1 MIKCL
6 LIVGARPQF
15 IKAAPIIYE
24 LEGRYPYRLLHTGQH
39 YDDNMSAIFFN
50 ELGIPAPDVNLG
62 IHSSMR
68 GALISAM
75 LAGIDAVP
83 SDESLLTASW
93 KMLADAAGRA
103 SRESLKDEYLALFV
117 GLGRGEVLPYGSWY
131 LTGFL
136 MEQPLARLRSDLG
149 ELGIERQEGVK
160 EPEDHAA
167 ALCDVMA
174 LLITGDEPVT
184 VAQQQFFARHMEPWM
199 GRFFRDLQQ
208 APSARF
214 YRAVGQLGEQFMDV
228 ETRAFGMQ
236 IPAAGKRSP
245 GADA

>member
-1 MIKCL
+1 MVTVAGDEDRVRGNVYAL
-6 LIVGARPQF
+6 LGH
-15 IKAAPIIYE
+15 
-24 LEGRYPYRLLHTGQH
+24 LLAGPPE
-39 YDDNMSAIFFN
+39 S
-50 ELGIPAPDVNLG
+50 DVL
-62 IHSSMR
+62 
-68 GALISAM
+68 AM

-83 SDESLLTASW
+83 NDESLLTASW
-93 KMLADAAGRA
+93 QMLADAAGRA
-103 SRESLKDEYLALFV
+103 TPESLKHEYLALFV
-117 GLGRGEVLPYGSWY
+117 GLGRGEIVPYGSWY

-136 MEQPLARLRSDLG
+136 MEQPLARLRGDLG

-174 LLITGDEPVT
+174 LLISGDDPAPV
-184 VAQQQFFARHMEPWM
+184 ALQQQFFARHMEPWM

-208 APSARF
+208 ASSARF

-236 IPAAGKRSP
+236 IPAAGTQAP
-245 GADA
+245 VADA

>member
-1 MIKCL
+1 MLEAARNIVAGEAVAMVTVAGDEDRVRGNVYAL
-6 LIVGARPQF
+6 LGH
-15 IKAAPIIYE
+15 
-24 LEGRYPYRLLHTGQH
+24 LLAGPPE
-39 YDDNMSAIFFN
+39 S
-50 ELGIPAPDVNLG
+50 DVL
-62 IHSSMR
+62 
-68 GALISAM
+68 AM

-83 SDESLLTASW
+83 NDESLLTASW

-174 LLITGDEPVT
+174 LLITGDEPAP
-184 VAQQQFFARHMEPWM
+184 VALQQHFFARHMEPWM

-236 IPAAGKRSP
+236 IPAAGTRAP

>member
-1 MIKCL
+1 MLEAARNIVAGEAVAMVTAAGDEDRIRGNVYAL
-6 LIVGARPQF
+6 LGH
-15 IKAAPIIYE
+15 
-24 LEGRYPYRLLHTGQH
+24 LLAGPPE
-39 YDDNMSAIFFN
+39 S
-50 ELGIPAPDVNLG
+50 DVL
-62 IHSSMR
+62 
-68 GALISAM
+68 AM

-149 ELGIERQEGVK
+149 ELGIERQEGVR

-174 LLITGDEPVT
+174 LLITGDEPVP
-184 VAQQQFFARHMEPWM
+184 VAQQQQFFARHMEPWM

-236 IPAAGKRSP
+236 IPAAGTRSP

>member
-1 MIKCL
+1 MSRHGWPGYCL
-6 LIVGARPQF
+6 FRKHDFEGKVLGMLVAARNIVAGEAVAVVTVAGDEDRVRGNVY
-15 IKAAPIIYE
+15 A
-24 LEGRYPYRLLHTGQH
+24 LLGHLLAGPPE
-39 YDDNMSAIFFN
+39 S
-50 ELGIPAPDVNLG
+50 DVL
-62 IHSSMR
+62 
-68 GALISAM
+68 AM
-75 LAGIDAVP
+75 LAGIEAVP

-103 SRESLKDEYLALFV
+103 TRESLKDEYLALFV
-117 GLGRGEVLPYGSWY
+117 GLGRGEIVPYGSWY

-136 MEQPLARLRSDLG
+136 MEQPLARLRSDLA

-174 LLITGDEPVT
+174 LLISGDEPAP
-184 VAQQQFFARHMEPWM
+184 VALQQQFFARHMEPWI

-208 APSARF
+208 ASSARF

-236 IPAAGKRSP
+236 IPAAGAP
-245 GADA
+245 APVADA